1 MTILDI
7 FEALTARDR
16 PYKKPHPSDRSLD
29 ILRSMARE
37 GSIDAEILAL
47 FTQSRAWEAI
57 DGLTM
62 DFAKLE
68 MIF

>member
-16 PYKKPHPSDRSLD
+16 PYKKPIPVDRSLD

-62 DFAKLE
+62 DFVKLE